1 MRGRALAVVLALSAW
16 VLGTALGSLGGG
28 ATAAGS
34 SQGILMGKAHADYTP
49 SLAGSKP
56 VVILLIGSGARPGQS
71 VLHSLSDSI
80 HLLYLNP
87 KKHAATIVG
96 IPRDSFVPIPG
107 YGTNKINAAMGYGG
121 PDLLIKTIE
130 QMTGAHIDY
139 WALTTFWGITDMID
153 AVGGLKIDVPF
164 PMSDPYSRAD
174 FKPGTQVLNGK
185 QVLAFSRDRHSLL
198 SGDFGRSED
207 GGRVIVAAL
216 AQFRKA
222 YAKDQTALYAWLG
235 AGLRNMDVAPGLSLA
250 EITSLAYTADHTP
263 VQDVTN
269 VVIPGG
275 TGMTGGLSVVYPD
288 MAWVHRM
295 FGDLAPD
302 GILSKRNVPPSPTR
316 GQ

>member
-1 MRGRALAVVLALSAW
+1 MRRRALALVLALSAW

-28 ATAAGS
+28 AAAAGAS
-34 SQGILMGKAHADYTP
+34 AGILMGAAHAGYTP
-49 SLAGSKP
+49 SLSGSKP
-56 VVILLIGSGARPGQS
+56 IVILAIGSGARPGDN

-87 KKHAATIVG
+87 RKHAATVVG

-121 PDLLIKTIE
+121 PELLVKTIE
-130 QMTGAHIDY
+130 QLTGAHIDY

-153 AVGGLKIDVPF
+153 QVGGLKIDVPF

-174 FKPGTQVLNGK
+174 FKPGVQVLNGK

-216 AQFRKA
+216 AQFRTA

-235 AGLRNMDVAPGLSLA
+235 AGLKNMDVSPGLSLS
-250 EITSLAYTADHTP
+250 EITALAYTADHIP
-263 VQDVTN
+263 GRDVTN
-269 VVIPGG
+269 VVLPGS

-288 MAWVHRM
+288 MTWVHRM

-302 GILSKRNVPPSPTR
+302 GILSKRNVPRSPTA